1 MLSSIFIII
10 CIYNTNFF
18 FLKIK
23 NIKLIKEIKYLFKIN
38 KKIINI

>member
-18 FLKIK
+18 YKIK
-23 NIKLIKEIKYLFKIN
+23 ILNIIKKIKY
-38 KKIINI
+38 